1 MLDYLFSEWSL
12 GKVRLKNRLVV
23 SPVTTLFCTE
33 DGMATERYIR
43 YHEERARG
51 GWGLIIAETYVVDPK
66 GKGYRLL
73 PGFWEDAQIE
83 SHRALTERVHRYDT
97 KIFAQLY
104 HSGRQTTGE
113 VTGAQPVA
121 PSPIPCPVKKD
132 VPHELTLDEVRD
144 LVEKF
149 GDAALRAKKAGFDG
163 VQIHGGHGYLID
175 EFMSS
180 YSNKRTDA
188 YGGSFYNRM
197 RFPVE
202 IIQNI
207 RAKCG
212 DDFAVDIKISG
223 DEIAPGGMTIEDS
236 KAAAIFLEQAGVD
249 SITVSVGVYESWY
262 THSPTG
268 AVAHG
273 WRSDDAAAIRSVVH
287 VPVMTVG
294 RVTDPFVAE
303 ALLRSGKA
311 DAVAM
316 GRESLADPHMPNKA
330 RDGRFNDIRYCTG
343 CLQGC
348 SRNLDAGKPLQCML
362 NPKTGREEEF
372 AVHPA
377 DAAKTV
383 FIAGGGPAGMEA
395 AIVAAQRGHR
405 VTIFEQTDRLG
416 GLLYAASIPPWKGE
430 LSAFLA
436 WQIHRLETLGVG
448 IRLNTALTPALI
460 REGKPDVVLAATGS
474 VPAIPPIP
482 GIDLPLVVRAEEV
495 LEERTAVGKRVAV
508 IGGGLIGCE
517 TANYLIHHDH
527 LVSIIEML
535 SDVALEEA
543 DGMRIFLLAE
553 FAGKGVEYHLESRVT
568 NIAADG
574 HITINSG
581 GRERIIGPFDSIVLA
596 AGRRSN
602 RELADQLSGAS
613 IPVIAIGNAKRP
625 KDGLDAIEDG
635 YQAGLTV

>member
-482 GIDLPLVVRAEEV
+482 GIDLPLVVHAEEV